1 MGTDVGVE
9 IEDTQFQSLRL
20 FAKYLYIVL
29 FVITLVLASI
39 SMAFGYGENLVVSIP
54 IIVIM
59 ALTIFTDR
67 RYVHIPPVLILMMMA
82 TFYVA
87 VIGRMVSDSL
97 MVVVVMS
104 FLNGVNL
111 GLIGLILVYMLMKS
125 MPGVRDENPN
135 LVTFMV
141 MSVATSVFSV
151 VKLIQF
157 IITQWWDGMEA
168 ISINAMMWELLLTI
182 LGSLVV
188 CILYRSDESH
198 RLFRYT
204 LGGFLAQNSEL
215 LGLDDRE
222 KAFILDLIKTGESEK
237 LEFKSTLRTN
247 IETGETDKRM
257 EKAVLK
263 TLVAFLNTDGGTLLV
278 GVSDDGSIRGA
289 DEESFA
295 NRDKMGL
302 HLTNLIAS
310 QIGNGFLPYIS
321 FKTVD
326 FDGKA
331 VIWVRCLECPK
342 PVFLKDGKIEIF
354 YVRSGPSTVE
364 LTGMNLINYVNNRRT
379 EMVRRGRMFD

>member
-1 MGTDVGVE
+1 METETGAQVDE
-9 IEDTQFQSLRL
+9 AQFQSLKA
-20 FAKYLYIVL
+20 FAKYLYVAL
-29 FVITLVLASI
+29 FLITLVLAF
-39 SMAFGYGENLVVSIP
+39 MGTVFGYGENLVVSIP
-54 IIVIM
+54 ILVIM
-59 ALTIFTDR
+59 ALAIFTDR
-67 RYVHIPPVLILMMMA
+67 RYVHIPPVLIIMMMV

-97 MVVVVMS
+97 VVGIVAS

-111 GLIGLILVYMLMKS
+111 GLLGLILVYMLMKS

-135 LVTFMV
+135 LVSFMV
-141 MSVATSVFSV
+141 MAVSTSVFSI
-151 VKLIQF
+151 VKLIQYA
-157 IITQWWDGMEA
+157 ISQWWDGMEDVFL
-168 ISINAMMWELLLTI
+168 STMMWELLLTI
-182 LGSLVV
+182 VGSLVV
-188 CILYRSDESH
+188 CILYRGDRGH
-198 RLFRYT
+198 KLFRYT
-204 LGGFLAQNSEL
+204 LGGFLAQNSEY
-215 LGLDDRE
+215 LGLDDQER
-222 KAFILDLIKTGESEK
+222 AFIRDLIKTGESER

-247 IETGETDKRM
+247 LETGETDKRM

-278 GVSDDGSIRGA
+278 GVADDGTIRGA

-321 FKTVD
+321 FKMVD
-326 FDGKA
+326 FDGKV
-331 VIWVRCLECPK
+331 VICVRCLECPK